1 MSSVSHLV
9 RQFKDDRTRI
19 ILTLLG
25 IVWGTVSVTVLSAL
39 GESVHQALLKG
50 EKGLGDNLVR
60 VAGGV
65 TSRPYAGFPK
75 GRWIG
80 FVRQD
85 GQFIRDNVPEA
96 ELACSELGS
105 PFLEITWGKH
115 TMNGQIVGV
124 EPAFCD
130 LRSCFP
136 QDGGRFIND
145 LDIRERRAVAFLGD
159 DIKDRLMG
167 KTPAVGQT
175 VRIMGVPFTVI
186 GVMRPKLQLST
197 YYGPDK
203 SIIFIPAST
212 FENLF
217 GWRYVSG
224 ILYRSKDPTT
234 NERTKST
241 VKTFLA
247 ARHGYDPN
255 DSRVWNIYDTREA
268 EFKVINDVCIG
279 TRVFMFLIG
288 ALTLIVAGIGV
299 ANIMFVLVQDST
311 RQIGIKMAVGAKPV
325 HILRQY
331 LLEGLA
337 LVLVGGVLG
346 LLFSWVVLFLIRQIP
361 MEEEGLAYL
370 GRPGLSVATALM
382 TSSILTLIALAA
394 GFFPARRAASVDPIE
409 ALRYE

>member
-1 MSSVSHLV
+1 MSSVSHLI
-9 RQFKDDRTRI
+9 RQLKDDRIRI
-19 ILTLLG
+19 ALTLLG
-25 IVWGTVSVTVLSAL
+25 IVWGTVSVTVLTAL
-39 GESVHQALLKG
+39 GESVHRALLKG
-50 EKGLGDNLVR
+50 EKGLGDGFVR

-80 FVRQD
+80 FIPRD
-85 GQFIRDNVPEA
+85 GQFIQDKVPEV
-96 ELACSELGS
+96 ELAGSEFGATIR
-105 PFLEITWGKH
+105 EITWGKH

-145 LDIRERRAVAFLGD
+145 LDIREHRRVAFLGD
-159 DIKDRLMG
+159 DIKEKLLG
-167 KTPAVGQT
+167 KTPAAGQT
-175 VRIMGVPFTVI
+175 IRIKGVPFAVI

-197 YYGPDK
+197 YYGADK
-203 SIIFIPAST
+203 NMIFIPSST

-224 ILYRSKDPTT
+224 ILYRPKDPATARRTT
-234 NERTKST
+234 TT
-241 VKTFLA
+241 IKTLLA

-255 DSRVWNIYDTREA
+255 DSRVWNIYDAGES
-268 EFKVINDVCIG
+268 VDILNDACIG

-288 ALTLIVAGIGV
+288 ALTLIVAGMGV

-337 LVLVGGVLG
+337 LVLAGGVLG
-346 LLFSWVVLFLIRQIP
+346 LLSSWVVLFLIRQIP
-361 MEEEGLAYL
+361 MDEEGLAYL
-370 GRPGLSVATALM
+370 GRPGLSIATALM
-382 TSSILTLIALAA
+382 TSSILALIALAA
-394 GFFPARRAASVDPIE
+394 GFFPARRAASVDPVE